1 MNKTASKILVPI
13 GFSDQ
18 SMVAMGQAF
27 NLAKIKNS
35 EVVLLSVIEDKH
47 SMFDIFTINEIEYE
61 KIKERVLS
69 KLNEIA
75 SEYSEKYGVE
85 ADTMVAKGSVYE
97 KVCEVADMLSSDLIV
112 MGTNGAPKGIA
123 KKFIG
128 SNAEKVVRSAKC
140 PVVTIK
146 GKNHKDGCDNI
157 ILPLDLEKQTKEK
170 VAYALEYAR
179 YWNSTVRIVSVVLKD
194 NDNVRDQLIKN
205 LKLVEDFITNAGV
218 KCTAELLE
226 AEKKISLSE
235 AVLNYEKRF
244 QSDLIMIMTK
254 KEEAI
259 SDNLSVTARTIIYNS
274 DIPVMSIHPKA
285 RAFRTKPTTA
295 F

>member
-1 MNKTASKILVPI
+1 MSNIASKILVPV
-13 GFSDQ
+13 GFSEQ
-18 SMVAMGQAF
+18 SMLAMGQAF

-35 EVVLLSVIEDKH
+35 EVVLLYVIEDNH
-47 SMFDIFTINEIEYE
+47 SMFDIFTTNEIEYE
-61 KIKERVLS
+61 KIKMRVLS
-69 KLNEIA
+69 KLKEIA
-75 SEYSEKYGVE
+75 SEYSDKYGVVV
-85 ADTMVAKGSVYE
+85 DFMVAKGSVYE
-97 KVCEVADMLSSDLIV
+97 KVCEVADMISSDLIV
-112 MGTNGAPKGIA
+112 MGTNGAPKGIT
-123 KKFIG
+123 KRFIG

-140 PVVTIK
+140 PVITIK
-146 GKNHKDGCDNI
+146 GKGHKDGCDNI

-179 YWNSTVRIVSVVLKD
+179 YWNSTVRIVSVVLK
-194 NDNVRDQLIKN
+194 NNENVRNQLIKN

-218 KCTAELLE
+218 KCTSELLE

-235 AVLNYEKRF
+235 AILDYEKRF

-274 DIPVMSIHPKA
+274 DIPVMSIHPKS
-285 RAFRTKPTTA
+285 RAHRTRPTTA

>member
-1 MNKTASKILVPI
+1 MSNTASKILVPI
-13 GFSDQ
+13 GFSEQ
-18 SMVAMGQAF
+18 SMVALGQAF

-35 EVVLLSVIEDKH
+35 EVVLLSVIEGHH
-47 SMFDIFTINEIEYE
+47 SMFDIFTANEIEYE
-61 KIKERVLS
+61 KMKGKVLS
-69 KLNEIA
+69 KLKEIA
-75 SEYSEKYGVE
+75 SEYSNKYGVE
-85 ADTMVAKGSVYE
+85 VDSMVAKGSVYE
-97 KVCEVADMLSSDLIV
+97 KVCEVADMISSDLIV
-112 MGTNGAPKGIA
+112 MGTNGAPKGIT
-123 KKFIG
+123 KRFIG

-140 PVVTIK
+140 PVITIK
-146 GKNHKDGCDNI
+146 GKDHKDGCDNI

-179 YWNSTVRIVSVVLKD
+179 YWNSTVRIVSVLLKD
-194 NDNVRDQLIKN
+194 NESVRNQLIKN
-205 LKLVEDFITNAGV
+205 LKLVEDFIANAGV

-235 AVLNYEKRF
+235 AVLDYEKRF

-254 KEEAI
+254 KEESI
-259 SDNLSVTARTIIYNS
+259 SDNLSVTARSVIYNS

-285 RAFRTKPTTA
+285 RAHRRKPTTA

>member
-179 YWNSTVRIVSVVLKD
+179 YWNSTVRIVSVVLKN

>member
-1 MNKTASKILVPI
+1 MSNTASKILVPI
-13 GFSDQ
+13 GFSEQ
-18 SMVAMGQAF
+18 SMVAMGQAM

-35 EVVLLSVIEDKH
+35 EVILLSVIEDRN
-47 SMFDIFTINEIEYE
+47 SMFDILVSNEMEEE
-61 KIKERVLS
+61 KIKNRVLV

-75 SEYSEKYGVE
+75 SEYSEKYGVQVE
-85 ADTMVAKGSVYE
+85 TLVAKGSVYD
-97 KVCEVADMLSSDLIV
+97 KICEVADMMSVDLIV

-157 ILPLDLEKQTKEK
+157 ILPLDLEKETKEK
-170 VAYALEYAR
+170 VSYALEYAR
-179 YWNSTVRIVSVVLKD
+179 YWNATVRIVSVVLKD
-194 NDNVRDQLIKN
+194 NTEIKNHLQNN
-205 LKLVEDFITNAGV
+205 LKLVETFITKAGV
-218 KCTAELLE
+218 ECTTELLV

-235 AVLNYEKRF
+235 AVLEYEKRF
-244 QSDLIMIMTK
+244 ESDLIMIMTK
-254 KEEAI
+254 KEGSF
-259 SDNLSVTARTIIYNS
+259 SDSLSVTARNLIYNS
-274 DIPVMSIHPKA
+274 EIPVMSIHPKA
-285 RAFRTKPTTA
+285 RIHRTKSSTS